1 MRCGANLPQHLL
13 RKERLHMPGPASHH
27 VAVVN
32 GFRMHYVVAGRGYP
46 LVFLHGWP
54 QSCYEWRKI
63 IPPVAEHFT
72 VIAPDLR
79 GLGNSD
85 RPMTGYDKRTL
96 ASDVYGLVQSLGFG
110 KIGLIG
116 HDWGGTVAFYLA
128 YDHPE
133 MVRRLLILESIPGT
147 RDDELELR
155 GIRRQ
160 WHMFFHGCAPDLAE
174 LLVRDHI
181 GLYLDRLCSVACYNP
196 ALFTREEMAE
206 YVRAYSR
213 PGSLRAG
220 FHYYRA
226 GLEEDV
232 IAFSACT
239 KKLEIPVR
247 AWGGERFMGDI
258 TAAWKRVALDV
269 QGGSVQQC
277 GHFMAEERP
286 DFVLGQV
293 DEFFR

>member
-1 MRCGANLPQHLL
+1 MADSWN
-13 RKERLHMPGPASHH
+13 HH
-27 VAVVN
+27 TMQVN
-32 GFRMHYVVAGRGYP
+32 GFRMHYIVAGSGYP

-54 QSCYEWRKI
+54 QTSYEWRKI
-63 IPPVAEHFT
+63 IPSMAERFT

-79 GLGNSD
+79 GLGDSEC
-85 RPMTGYDKRTL
+85 PLSGYDKRTL
-96 ASDVYGLVQSLGFG
+96 ASDVYQLIRGLGYDS
-110 KIGLIG
+110 IGLTG

-133 MVRRLLILESIPGT
+133 MVKRLLILESIPGT
-147 RDDELELR
+147 RGDELELR

-160 WHMFFHGCAPDLAE
+160 WHMFFHGGAPDLAE

-226 GLEEDV
+226 GLEEDI
-232 IAFSACT
+232 IAFSGCT
-239 KKLEIPVR
+239 KKLEMPVR

-258 TAAWKRVALDV
+258 TRAWKRVALDV
-269 QGGSVQQC
+269 QGGSVPEC

-286 DFVLGQV
+286 DFVLGQM
-293 DEFFR
+293 DEFFRALWDDPS

>member
-1 MRCGANLPQHLL
+1 MAD
-13 RKERLHMPGPASHH
+13 SWTHH
-27 VAVVN
+27 TMKVN
-32 GFRMHYVVAGRGYP
+32 GFRMHYIVAGSGYP

-54 QSCYEWRKI
+54 QTSYEWRKI
-63 IPPVAEHFT
+63 IPSVAERFT

-79 GLGNSD
+79 GLGDSEC
-85 RPMTGYDKRTL
+85 PLTGYDKRTL
-96 ASDVYGLVQSLGFG
+96 ASDVYQLVRGLGYGS
-110 KIGLIG
+110 IGLTG
-116 HDWGGTVAFYLA
+116 HDWGGTVAYYLA

-133 MVRRLLILESIPGT
+133 LVRRMLILESIPGT
-147 RDDELELR
+147 RNDELELR

-174 LLVRDHI
+174 VLVRDHI

-196 ALFTREEMAE
+196 ALFSQDEMAE

-232 IAFSACT
+232 AAFSGCT
-239 KKLEIPVR
+239 KKLEMPVR

-258 TAAWKRVALDV
+258 TSAWKRVAVDV
-269 QGGSVQQC
+269 QGGSVEQC

-286 DFVLGQV
+286 EFVLRQV
-293 DEFFR
+293 GEFFGPLRDEAS

>member
-1 MRCGANLPQHLL
+1 M
-13 RKERLHMPGPASHH
+13 K
-27 VAVVN
+27 VN
-32 GFRMHYVVAGRGYP
+32 GFRMHYIVAGSGYP

-54 QSCYEWRKI
+54 QTSYEWRKI
-63 IPPVAEHFT
+63 IPSVAERFT
-72 VIAPDLR
+72 IIAPDLR
-79 GLGNSD
+79 GLGDSEC
-85 RPMTGYDKRTL
+85 PLTGYDKRTL
-96 ASDVYGLVQSLGFG
+96 ASDVYQLIKGLGYSS
-110 KIGLIG
+110 IGLTG
-116 HDWGGTVAFYLA
+116 HDWGGTVAYYLA

-147 RDDELELR
+147 RGDELELR

-160 WHMFFHGCAPDLAE
+160 WHVFFHGCAPDLAE
-174 LLVRDHI
+174 VLVRDHI

-196 ALFTREEMAE
+196 ALFSRDEMAE

-232 IAFSACT
+232 AAFSGCT
-239 KKLEIPVR
+239 KKLEMPVR
-247 AWGGERFMGDI
+247 AWGGERFMGDV
-258 TAAWKRVALDV
+258 TAAWKRVAADV
-269 QGGSVQQC
+269 QGGSVEQC

-286 DFVLGQV
+286 DFVLREV
-293 DEFFR
+293 NEFFGPLGDKPL

>member
-1 MRCGANLPQHLL
+1 MADLWTHRTM
-13 RKERLHMPGPASHH
+13 K
-27 VAVVN
+27 VN
-32 GFRMHYVVAGRGYP
+32 GFRMHYIVAGSGYP

-54 QSCYEWRKI
+54 QTCFEWRKI
-63 IPPVAEHFT
+63 IPPIAERFT
-72 VIAPDLR
+72 VVAPDLR
-79 GLGNSD
+79 GLGDSEC
-85 RPMTGYDKRTL
+85 PLTGYDKRTL
-96 ASDVYGLVQSLGFG
+96 ASDVYQLVKGLGYDS
-110 KIGLIG
+110 IGLTG
-116 HDWGGTVAFYLA
+116 HDWGGTVAYYLA

-133 MVRRLLILESIPGT
+133 MVRRLLILESIPGA
-147 RDDELELR
+147 RGEQLELR

-174 LLVRDHI
+174 QLVRDHI
-181 GLYLDRLCSVACYNP
+181 GLYLDQLCSVACYNP
-196 ALFTREEMAE
+196 SLFSRDEMAE

-232 IAFSACT
+232 AAFSGCT
-239 KKLEIPVR
+239 KKLEMPVR

-258 TAAWKRVALDV
+258 TAAWDRVAAHV
-269 QGGSVQQC
+269 QGGSVERC

-286 DFVLGQV
+286 DFVLRQV
-293 DEFFR
+293 EEFFGPLRAQPS

>member
-1 MRCGANLPQHLL
+1 MADLWN
-13 RKERLHMPGPASHH
+13 HH
-27 VAVVN
+27 TMKVN
-32 GFRMHYVVAGRGYP
+32 GFRMHYIVAGSGYP

-54 QSCYEWRKI
+54 QTSYEWRKI
-63 IPPVAEHFT
+63 IPAVAERFT
-72 VIAPDLR
+72 IIAPDLR
-79 GLGNSD
+79 GLGDSEC
-85 RPMTGYDKRTL
+85 PLTGYDKRTL
-96 ASDVYGLVQSLGFG
+96 ASDVYQLIKGLGYGS
-110 KIGLIG
+110 IGLTG
-116 HDWGGTVAFYLA
+116 HDWGGTVAYYLA

-133 MVRRLLILESIPGT
+133 MVRRMLILESIPGT
-147 RDDELELR
+147 RNDELELR

-196 ALFTREEMAE
+196 GLFSRDEMAE

-213 PGSLRAG
+213 PGSMRAG

-232 IAFSACT
+232 AAFSGCT
-239 KKLEIPVR
+239 KKLGMPVR

-258 TAAWKRVALDV
+258 TTAWKRVAIDV
-269 QGGSVQQC
+269 QGGSVELC

-286 DFVLGQV
+286 DFVLRQV
-293 DEFFR
+293 DEFFGPLRDEAS